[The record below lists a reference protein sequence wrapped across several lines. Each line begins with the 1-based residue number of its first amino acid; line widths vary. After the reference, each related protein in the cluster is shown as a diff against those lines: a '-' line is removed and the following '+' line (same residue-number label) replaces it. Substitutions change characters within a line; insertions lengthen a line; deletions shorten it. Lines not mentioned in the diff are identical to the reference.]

1 MWMGGNPPLG
11 YDVKDRKLIV
21 NEAEA
26 ETVRHIFRRYREI
39 RSVRELRGRL
49 QAEGILRKRRVRRD
63 DRISG
68 GTPLNRGALYHL
80 LHNRIYRGEIVH
92 KDKAYPGQH
101 EAIIDPFLWDEVQGI
116 LAANTN
122 GERREGPRQPSLLT
136 GLIVDE
142 QGEGLTPSHA
152 LKQGRRY
159 RYYVSRHLI
168 TDGKTAERTGWR
180 LPAADLE
187 ALVTTR
193 LRDWLGDAAAVSG
206 IVAGDPLDAPAH
218 AVLLAN
224 AKALAER
231 WPRLAPADAKPYL
244 NAFIRR
250 VVIRPDG
257 LTLEIDPAP
266 ALKRLL
272 AGPESRPVR
281 TPRRGNAS
289 AGQPIALPIPT
300 VLKRA
305 GMGMTLIIPG
315 AHPNPT
321 PDPSLIRLL
330 LRAFAIQ
337 DRLAQHPDLTLQQIA
352 CADGVSASYVTRLLR
367 LGCLAPDIVAAII
380 DGRQPPELTAN
391 RLMRDTRLPLTWPA
405 QRARLGFAPS

>member
-1 MWMGGNPPLG
+1 MSWG
-11 YDVKDRKLIV
+11 
-21 NEAEA
+21 
-26 ETVRHIFRRYREI
+26 F
-39 RSVRELRGRL
+39 
-49 QAEGILRKRRVRRD
+49 
-63 DRISG
+63 
-68 GTPLNRGALYHL
+68 
-80 LHNRIYRGEIVH
+80 NRIYRGEIVH

-231 WPRLAPADAKPYL
+231 WPCLAPADAKPYL

-266 ALKRLL
+266 
-272 AGPESRPVR
+272 
-281 TPRRGNAS
+281 
-289 AGQPIALPIPT
+289 ALPIPT